1 MIQASTTTNGTTADP
16 TALATDAL
24 LTAIM
29 GRVHQYFWFA
39 YGVVILLDVLLVWAH
54 LPEIAVGITAVF
66 TYALHLLYKTAISQ
80 TPSGRRSPRFAPSW
94 FVWWPPMCSSV

>member
-1 MIQASTTTNGTTADP
+1 MIQASTTTNGTTTADP

-66 TYALHLLYKTAISQ
+66 TYALHLLYKTAIF
-80 TPSGRRSPRFAPSW
+80 TDPRTDRIARNT
-94 FVWWPPMCSSV
+94 MYIA